1 MCIPT
6 KVLKGRCPLLSQKKD
21 GFPERE
27 RLRSVPLTSPVYI
40 SKALGLTIPE
50 KHLLEEVVCSLDP
63 DLSVP
68 VQPEE
73 FELAPNHVRHF
84 VAVGGGAGATANHV
98 GCQGMDLSKK

>member
-1 MCIPT
+1 M
-6 KVLKGRCPLLSQKKD
+6 RY
-21 GFPERE
+21 F
-27 RLRSVPLTSPVYI
+27 PLTSLVQI
-40 SKALGLTIPE
+40 LKASRLTIPE

-98 GCQGMDLSKK
+98 GCQGMDLVEK